1 MNMTEK
7 EIFELL
13 QTLFEEMFEIEPKD
27 FTLESKLYQDLDI
40 DSVDIVDLLAHLRK
54 TLGNS
59 DIEPSRF
66 ESLVT
71 VDDMVKN
78 LHRILA

>member
-1 MNMTEK
+1 MTEQ

-13 QTLFEEMFEIEPKD
+13 QTIFEEMFEIEPKD

>member
-1 MNMTEK
+1 MAMTEQ

-13 QTLFEEMFEIEPKD
+13 QTIFEEMFEIEPKD

>member
-1 MNMTEK
+1 MAMTEQ

-13 QTLFEEMFEIEPKD
+13 QTIFEEMFEIEPKD

-66 ESLVT
+66 ENLIT

>member
-1 MNMTEK
+1 MAMTEQ

-13 QTLFEEMFEIEPKD
+13 QTIFEEMFEIEPKD
-27 FTLESKLYQDLDI
+27 FSLESKLYQDLDI